1 MDTNENNKPNKP
13 KKNITLIISVLCLIL
28 CGLTY
33 LNTLSL
39 ADQIY
44 SMQTKLN
51 SLNDS
56 LNSLNRSMGSIT
68 TDVRNS
74 LNESAS
80 ILAKTNYNVG
90 EINSKNNT
98 VEVKFNITPKEY
110 KENSTAKIY
119 INNVPYD
126 MAYSNGDFVYTY
138 TGPIETDIN
147 PDKIEIL
154 SNGVSY
160 SESLENLSI
169 NTKEMFFPYIYADF
183 NYSKSDVANGKLS
196 LEGDVNVN
204 YAKYSDTDYEI
215 VRAKVIALVNDKTV
229 KEYTCELENNGDVYS
244 YIHISDTFDVG
255 NSGKFRLILVTT
267 DSRGYIYENT
277 LFGLS
282 TNDSGTILNDGN
294 SNDYYLT
301 RVYDKDHNFLFEKD
315 Y

>member
-1 MDTNENNKPNKP
+1 MDNNENPKP
-13 KKNITLIISVLCLIL
+13 KKNLSLIITVICLIL

-33 LNTLSL
+33 LKTLSL
-39 ADQIY
+39 TDQIY
-44 SMQTKLN
+44 SIKNTLN
-51 SLNDS
+51 SLNNNYS
-56 LNSLNRSMGSIT
+56 NISGSIGSISA
-68 TDVRNS
+68 DVRNS

-80 ILAKTNYNVG
+80 ILAKTNYNMG
-90 EINSKNNT
+90 EINSGNNT

-110 KENSTAKIY
+110 KEGSTAKIY

-126 MAYSNGDFVYTY
+126 MTYSNGDFVYTY
-138 TGPIETDIN
+138 NGPIETDIN

-154 SNGVSY
+154 SNGTSY

-183 NYSKSDVANGKLS
+183 SYSKSDVTGGKLN

-204 YAKYSDTDYEI
+204 YTKYSDTDYEI
-215 VRAKVIALVNDKTV
+215 VSAKAIALANDKTV

-244 YIHISDTFDVG
+244 YIHISDTFDIG
-255 NSGKFRLILVTT
+255 NNGKFRLILVTT

-282 TNDSGTILNDGN
+282 TNVSGTILNDGN
-294 SNDYYLT
+294 SNEYYLT
-301 RVYDKDHNFLFEKD
+301 RVYDKDHNFLFDKE

>member
-1 MDTNENNKPNKP
+1 MDNNENPKP
-13 KKNITLIISVLCLIL
+13 KKNLSLIITVICLIL

-33 LNTLSL
+33 LKTLSL
-39 ADQIY
+39 TDQIY
-44 SMQTKLN
+44 SIKNTLN
-51 SLNDS
+51 SLNNNYS
-56 LNSLNRSMGSIT
+56 NISGSIGSISA
-68 TDVRNS
+68 DVRNS

-80 ILAKTNYNVG
+80 ILAKTNYNMG
-90 EINSKNNT
+90 EINSGNNT

-110 KENSTAKIY
+110 KEGSTAKIY

-138 TGPIETDIN
+138 NGPIETDIN

-154 SNGVSY
+154 SNGTSY

-183 NYSKSDVANGKLS
+183 SYSKSDVTGGKLN

-204 YAKYSDTDYEI
+204 YTKYSDTDYEI
-215 VRAKVIALVNDKTV
+215 VSAKAIALANDKTV

-244 YIHISDTFDVG
+244 YIHISDTFDIG
-255 NSGKFRLILVTT
+255 NNGKFRLILVTT

-282 TNDSGTILNDGN
+282 TNVSGTILNDGN
-294 SNDYYLT
+294 SNEYYLT
-301 RVYDKDHNFLFEKD
+301 RVYDKDHNFLFDKE

>member
-1 MDTNENNKPNKP
+1 MDNNENPKP
-13 KKNITLIISVLCLIL
+13 KKNINLIITAVCLII
-28 CGLTY
+28 CGLLYIKISTLENNLLSMQNT
-33 LNTLSL
+33 LNTLNNN
-39 ADQIY
+39 Y
-44 SMQTKLN
+44 SILN
-51 SLNDS
+51 SS
-56 LNSLNRSMGSIT
+56 IGSISN
-68 TDVRNS
+68 DVRNS
-74 LNESAS
+74 LNEAS
-80 ILAKTNYNVG
+80 SMLAKTNYSIG
-90 EINSKNNT
+90 EINSENNT

-110 KENSTAKIY
+110 KEGSTAEIY

-126 MAYSNGDFVYTY
+126 MTYSNGDFVYTY

-160 SESLENLSI
+160 SESLESLSI

-183 NYSKSDVANGKLS
+183 NYSKSDVANGKLN

-215 VRAKVIALVNDKTV
+215 VSAKAIALVNDKTV

-255 NSGKFRLILVTT
+255 NSGNFRLMLVTA

-277 LFGLS
+277 LYGLS
-282 TNDSGTILNDGN
+282 TNSSGNILNDGN
-294 SNDYYLT
+294 SNKYYLT
-301 RVYDKDHNFLFEKD
+301 KVYDINHNFLFNKEN
-315 Y
+315 